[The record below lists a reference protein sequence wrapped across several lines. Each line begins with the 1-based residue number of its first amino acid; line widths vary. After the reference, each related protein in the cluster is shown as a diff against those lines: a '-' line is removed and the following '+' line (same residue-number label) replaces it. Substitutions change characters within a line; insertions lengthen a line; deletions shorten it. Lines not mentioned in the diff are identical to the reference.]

1 MTPRG
6 IRNNNPG
13 NLNFVHQPGAVLEP
27 GPNARFA
34 RFPTA
39 EAGLAALR
47 DQLRRYILRDGIDTV
62 AGIIGKWAPPT
73 ENNTAAYIRG
83 VAHALGVEPDTR
95 LGPPSPR
102 LLTGLMNAII
112 RFENGQNPYGPLV
125 ARVAEDASSP
135 SLHSPDSPRIS

>member
-13 NLNFVHQPGAVLEP
+13 NLNFAHQAGAVLEP

-39 EAGLAALR
+39 EAGLEALR
-47 DQLRRYILRDGIDTV
+47 DQLTRYIVRDGIDTV
-62 AGIIGKWAPPT
+62 TGIISKWAPPT

-83 VAHALGVEPDTR
+83 VAHALGAEPDDK
-95 LGPPSPR
+95 LGQPNPK
-102 LLTGLMNAII
+102 LIAGLMSAII
-112 RFENGQNPYGPLV
+112 RFENGQNPYGSLV
-125 ARVAEDASSP
+125 TQVASDLPP
-135 SLHSPDSPRIS
+135 SGAMA

>member
-39 EAGLAALR
+39 EAGLEALR
-47 DQLRRYILRDGIDTV
+47 DQLCRYITRDGIDTV
-62 AGIIGKWAPPT
+62 AGIISKWAPPT
-73 ENNTAAYIRG
+73 ENDTAAYIRG
-83 VAHALGVEPDTR
+83 VAHSLGVEPATR
-95 LGPPSPR
+95 LGQPIPR
-102 LLTGLMNAII
+102 LISGLMNAII
-112 RFENGQNPYGPLV
+112 RFENGQNPYGSLV
-125 ARVAEDASSP
+125 LQVAGNIPSSAGHRASA
-135 SLHSPDSPRIS
+135 

>member
-1 MTPRG
+1 MAPRG

-13 NLNFVHQPGAVLEP
+13 NLNFAHQPGAVLEP

-47 DQLRRYILRDGIDTV
+47 DQLCRYITRDSIDTV
-62 AGIIGKWAPPT
+62 AGIISKWAPPT
-73 ENNTAAYIRG
+73 ENDTAAYIRG
-83 VAHALGVEPDTR
+83 VAHSLGIEPNTR
-95 LGPPSPR
+95 LGQPTPR

-112 RFENGQNPYGPLV
+112 RFENGQNPYGSLV
-125 ARVAEDASSP
+125 TRVAENIPSSAG
-135 SLHSPDSPRIS
+135 HGAAA